1 MREVNAKKI
10 TEAIKK
16 LCLEA
21 NYDLSEDVLEALN
34 KALKQEESEI
44 GRNILREIMKNAEIA
59 KKKKL
64 PLCQDTGLAIVFVE
78 IGSEVRIIGG
88 NLQEAVN
95 EGISQGYKNL
105 RKSVVSDPLKRV
117 NTQDN
122 TPAIIHTEIVPGEKI
137 KIGLLPKGGGAE
149 NASELKMFLP
159 TASKEE
165 IMDFVVD
172 LINRKGVNACP
183 PLIVGVGMGGS
194 FDSVGYLAKKALIRP
209 MGKHHSRAEIADL
222 EREMLKRINATGLGP
237 MGLGGKIT
245 ALAVHIEVAP
255 CHIAS
260 LPVAVNLE
268 CHSHRYKETVL

>member
-88 NLQEAVN
+88 SLQEAVN

-105 RKSVVSDPLKRV
+105 RKSVVFDPLKRV

-209 MGKHHSRAEIADL
+209 VGKHHSRTEIADL

-237 MGLGGKIT
+237 MGLGGRIT

-268 CHSHRYKETVL
+268 CHSHRYKETAL